1 MYGNG
6 GSFLFSSNKKFSN
19 DKKYSLVE
27 TDTTNVQKLIQFIKI
42 SNLNKMIKESKW
54 NNSSIYYKTKK

>member
-6 GSFLFSSNKKFSN
+6 ESFLFSSNKTFSN

-27 TDTTNVQKLIQFIKI
+27 TDTTNVQKLIQFNTI
-42 SNLNKMIKESKW
+42 SNLSKMIK
-54 NNSSIYYKTKK
+54 